1 MPDVHEVL
9 DAVRTFAR
17 TGQYPGGIERLKAD
31 ILPLAGTQ
39 EGDEIV
45 ALLQS
50 LGGDEGGSPPLNME
64 DHYVPGATL
73 FELRWPL
80 GTHLPLPF
88 DQLDHKTQYYVLFAE
103 WTRREMEG
111 GYALNNGDPAGAKAT
126 FEECLE
132 RARQLGVA
140 ELVARSHEGLARVAS
155 MTNDRTNERTHLKE
169 AVAARQG
176 T

>member
-1 MPDVHEVL
+1 MPDAHDVL

-17 TGQYPGGIERLKAD
+17 TGQYPGGIDRLKAD
-31 ILPLAGTQ
+31 IIPLAGTQ
-39 EGDEIV
+39 EGEEII

-50 LGGDEGGSPPLNME
+50 LGADEGGSTPLNME
-64 DHYVPGATL
+64 DHYVAGDTR
-73 FELRWPL
+73 FERRWPL
-80 GTHLPLPF
+80 GVALPLPF
-88 DQLDHKTQYYVLFAE
+88 EELDHKTQFFVLFAE

-132 RARQLGVA
+132 RARQLGVG
-140 ELVARSHEGLARVAS
+140 ELLARSHEGLARVAS
-155 MTNDRTNERTHLKE
+155 VTNDRTNERNHLKQ